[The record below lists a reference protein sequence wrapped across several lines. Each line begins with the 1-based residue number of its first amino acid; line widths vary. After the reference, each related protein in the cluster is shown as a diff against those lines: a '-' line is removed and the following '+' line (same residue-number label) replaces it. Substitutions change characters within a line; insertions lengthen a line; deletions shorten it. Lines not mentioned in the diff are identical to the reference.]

1 MIIKTVVT
9 GALAENCH
17 LVWCEKSRM
26 LYVIDPGA
34 DPDVIISEAKKNA
47 FDRAEILLT
56 HGHIDHISAAAC
68 VAAALGVKVVR
79 IAAADRFLLGNPV
92 NSIYPEYPAAEDLPP
107 AADFETDG
115 DYRVLDLPGHS
126 PGGSGFLFEEAGKRA
141 LFTGDTIFS
150 GSIGRSDLWGG
161 DGETLLSSIR
171 EKILTLEDALEL
183 YPGHGPA
190 TTVGEERKTNPWL
203 Q

>member
-1 MIIKTVVT
+1 MKIRTVVT

-17 LVWCEKSRM
+17 LVRCEASRV

-34 DPDVIISEAKKNA
+34 DADEIIAETKKFP

-56 HGHIDHISAAAC
+56 HGHIDHISAAGA
-68 VAAALGVKVVR
+68 VASALGVKCVR
-79 IAAADRFLLGNPV
+79 IAAPDRFLLGNPV
-92 NSIYPEYPAAEDLPP
+92 NSIYPEYPAAEDLPS

-141 LFTGDTIFS
+141 LFTGDTIFA

-161 DGETLLSSIR
+161 DGEKLFASIR
-171 EKILTLEDALEL
+171 EKILTLEDTLDL